1 MVGSS
6 NSGAPVRG
14 HRFLTPE
21 LVGTDGP
28 HASGVALLRLIEDD
42 RKHQSSLVAILQAW
56 LDSFGDVGAAATSL
70 FLRPNTFR
78 YRLRRVAE
86 VGEIN
91 LTDPEQR
98 FVAMLQLRVL
108 ELGTDPDR

>member
-42 RKHQSSLVAILQAW
+42 RKHQSSLVETQAR

-70 FLRPNTFR
+70 FLHPNTFR